1 MQHLFWPS
9 DPSHTAALVRASNAI
24 GAQALTAVSN
34 VVALLEELSPVRP
47 IVERA
52 LSELEQ
58 TEPDRQQRILSSPLL
73 RSWLRDVSAHLVDS
87 QLDDAARLLRRAG
100 AMLSDIWNPA
110 WTGSAVVVAEEGMG
124 WTWDSEF
131 AFSGLACDVFVDRTV
146 GTMTVTGHGESTRFV
161 WDRDVGWVPA
171 SNGSIEI
178 SRAKRILGAPIVVR
192 NDLPALQITLNPDGV
207 PERQGSLIADRAVR
221 ARQFRAFRDGTFD
234 QAATWL
240 ARSWPAELAD
250 WCTTLHVVVP
260 WTPPT
265 GWISSGFTLSSH
277 QGACWIVESDPVQV
291 FEALVHEQSHVKL
304 RYVEQHFPLLE
315 PSAEGERY
323 RVGWRTD
330 ARPIEGVV
338 EGAYVHLHCARAL
351 ERAATL
357 SDLDGD
363 TRSRMVERA
372 DCLLAE
378 VREATRVLEAHA
390 RFTSAGDCFLEWL
403 FAGGRERT
411 AIAAVP

>member
-1 MQHLFWPS
+1 
-9 DPSHTAALVRASNAI
+9 
-24 GAQALTAVSN
+24 
-34 VVALLEELSPVRP
+34 
-47 IVERA
+47 
-52 LSELEQ
+52 
-58 TEPDRQQRILSSPLL
+58 
-73 RSWLRDVSAHLVDS
+73 
-87 QLDDAARLLRRAG
+87 
-100 AMLSDIWNPA
+100 
-110 WTGSAVVVAEEGMG
+110 
-124 WTWDSEF
+124 
-131 AFSGLACDVFVDRTV
+131 
-146 GTMTVTGHGESTRFV
+146 
-161 WDRDVGWVPA
+161 
-171 SNGSIEI
+171 
-178 SRAKRILGAPIVVR
+178 
-192 NDLPALQITLNPDGV
+192 
-207 PERQGSLIADRAVR
+207 
-221 ARQFRAFRDGTFD
+221 
-234 QAATWL
+234 
-240 ARSWPAELAD
+240 
-250 WCTTLHVVVP
+250 
-260 WTPPT
+260 
-265 GWISSGFTLSSH
+265 
-277 QGACWIVESDPVQV
+277 
-291 FEALVHEQSHVKL
+291 VKL